1 MTAEEDEE
9 LQALRQKKMAQLQ
22 MAHKQEEAMKAE
34 SDRIESQKKAVLRKI
49 LTTDAKERLGRL
61 KLGYPQIASS
71 IEEQLIMLYSS
82 GRLPGQVDD
91 ATLKR
96 LLEQV
101 QPKKREINIV
111 RK

>member
-1 MTAEEDEE
+1 MTEDDAE
-9 LQALRQKKMAQLQ
+9 LQDIRQRKLAQLQ
-22 MAHKQEEAMKAE
+22 MARQQEDAMKEE
-34 SDRIESQKKAVLRKI
+34 SERRDAQKKAVLRQV

-61 KLGYPQIASS
+61 KLGYPELATS
-71 IEEQLIMLYSS
+71 IENQLIMLYQS

-91 ATLKR
+91 STLKR

-101 QPKKREINIV
+101 QPKKREINIT